1 MIISATLSKPIKK
14 NANLLDK
21 PYIRVKIKLTSLSSK
36 ILSYYAEFF
45 TETQAFHKTF
55 SADALEEF
63 ISKNVGVT
71 FKNCVT
77 RTENEEITLMANNK
91 GELHEIRKT
100 IKTPEPI
107 EKPKLSEN
115 TLGGIFANRTKNYI
129 IPEGTPVPFLISL
142 GVMTDKGRI
151 IASKYDKFK
160 QINRFLEY
168 INDILPSVLKAI
180 ENENGGKMRP
190 VRIADFGCGK
200 SYLTFAVQYFLTN
213 IKKLPCEI
221 TGLDLKADVI
231 DYCNELAKEFHA
243 NNLVFKIGNIA
254 NYGYETSPDIVIT
267 LHACDTATDFA
278 LSYAVKTN
286 TKAILSVPCCQH
298 EINTQLSENKDIE
311 YPKEFEPL
319 LKYGLIRE
327 RFASLA
333 TDAIRAECLEKAGYN
348 VQILEFVDMTHT
360 PKNLLIRAVKK
371 SDKTTKNNAGSKALC
386 KVLGVTPTFIN
397 LCDKFKDE

>member
-14 NANLLDK
+14 NASLLDK

-55 SADALEEF
+55 SAETLEEF

-100 IKTPEPI
+100 IKAQNTI
-107 EKPKLSEN
+107 EEPKLSEN
-115 TLGGIFANRTKNYI
+115 AFGGIFANRTKNYI

-142 GVMTDKGRI
+142 GVMTDKGRV

-168 INDILPSVLKAI
+168 IDDILPSVLKSI
-180 ENENGGKMRP
+180 ENENDGKMRP

-213 IKKLPCEI
+213 IKKIPCEI

-243 NNLVFKIGNIA
+243 KNLVFKIGNIA
-254 NYGYETSPDIVIT
+254 DYGYETSPDIVIT

-298 EINTQLSENKDIE
+298 EINTQLSGNKNFE

-327 RFASLA
+327 RFAALA

-386 KVLGVTPTFIN
+386 KVLGVTPTFVK
-397 LCDKFKDE
+397 LCDKTKDE